1 MRIGKKLKSI
11 YQPYMLRPTIYQCVT
26 KSSIALAVALLWG
39 KFINTDGIYSI
50 VRDAFFVA
58 GIFFFA
64 CVWFQYLR
72 MDGLS
77 VNRAP
82 KAEKKKEKKGF
93 LSKDIVDFAD
103 EKIVSFAEL
112 EDDEQMVCR
121 ILSNTIC
128 GCIFFISSLI
138 SLVIL

>member
-1 MRIGKKLKSI
+1 MGIVKKMKSI

-26 KSSIALAVALLWG
+26 KGSIALAIALLWG
-39 KFINTDGIYSI
+39 KFINTDGIYHI

-72 MDGLS
+72 IDGL
-77 VNRAP
+77 RIDHAP

-112 EDDEQMVCR
+112 EDDEQIVCR
-121 ILSNTIC
+121 MLSNAIC
-128 GCIFFISSLI
+128 GCIFFIPALI